1 MEDSNGNTHHK
12 KSLQIL
18 PKKLQD
24 GGSVEELK
32 GQKEMR
38 ENLKSVSETGHE

>member
-24 GGSVEELK
+24 GSSVQELK

-38 ENLKSVSETGHE
+38 ENLKPVSETGHE